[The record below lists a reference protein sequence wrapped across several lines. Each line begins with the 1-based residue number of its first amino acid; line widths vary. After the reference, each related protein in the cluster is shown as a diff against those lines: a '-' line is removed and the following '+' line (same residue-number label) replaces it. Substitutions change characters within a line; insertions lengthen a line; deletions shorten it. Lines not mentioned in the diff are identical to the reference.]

1 MKRWISVLLISVATL
16 IVQRVGAQDT
26 STPEER
32 AQWAAITHQL
42 ESSPLDD
49 SVNKQGEA
57 AFKRLSDVHDVHV
70 LLCPALLSEFNGM
83 KYVYAHTITRQYMLA
98 AGAFQIEN
106 PDKAAD
112 TKATGLAAVESV
124 LKTYQAILK
133 QKPDAKAKQL
143 DDLLKKQSQGKLN
156 DALKQCP

>member
-1 MKRWISVLLISVATL
+1 MQWVEAT
-16 IVQRVGAQDT
+16 
-26 STPEER
+26 
-32 AQWAAITHQL
+32 HKL
-42 ESSPLDD
+42 ESAPLDE

-57 AFKRLSDVHDVHV
+57 AFKRLGDVHDVHV
-70 LLCPALLSEFNGM
+70 PLCPALLSEFNGM
-83 KYVYAHTITRQYMLA
+83 KYAYAHTITRQYMLA
-98 AGAFQIEN
+98 SGAFIIEN

-112 TKATGLAAVESV
+112 TKAANLSAVESV